1 MSGVANPKLA
11 LRPYLPADAPMLA
24 AIFRASVE
32 ELTGDDY
39 DEEQQEAWA
48 STVDDEADFA
58 VRLGERL
65 TLIGTLGGSPIG
77 FIALE
82 GTDKIDLLYVHPA
95 AAGQGVAAML
105 CDAIEKLAAA
115 RGAAKLKVESSDTAE
130 GFFKHRGYVAQQRNT
145 VLREGVWL
153 ANTTME
159 KQLAANSAA
168 SAS

>member
-11 LRPYLPADAPMLA
+11 LRPYLPADTPILA
-24 AIFRASVE
+24 AIFRASIE

-48 STVDDEADFA
+48 SAVDDEADFA
-58 VRLGERL
+58 ARLGERL

-130 GFFKHRGYVAQQRNT
+130 GFFTHRGYVAQQRNT

-159 KQLAANSAA
+159 KQLAAKSPA
-168 SAS
+168 SPS